1 MKNTLDTQITEA
13 VRKHEAGEIT
23 SDQLVAEAL
32 GFNLPSGTPVAITED
47 PTYPYS
53 GQRGVT
59 KGTLKGGLIE
69 VELPNGTTVPMQA
82 SLLVPLRK

>member
-1 MKNTLDTQITEA
+1 
-13 VRKHEAGEIT
+13 
-23 SDQLVAEAL
+23 
-32 GFNLPSGTPVAITED
+32 
-47 PTYPYS
+47 
-53 GQRGVT
+53 VT